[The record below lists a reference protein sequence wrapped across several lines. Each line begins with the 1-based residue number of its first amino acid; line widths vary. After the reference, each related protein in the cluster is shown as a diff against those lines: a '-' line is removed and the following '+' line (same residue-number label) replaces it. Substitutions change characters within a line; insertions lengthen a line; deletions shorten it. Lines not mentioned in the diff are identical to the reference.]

1 MRHFITFRENGNDV
15 RLDVSAICSSLNT
28 STTDARCTKDFTS
41 ATSPASF
48 TIGWTP
54 DKVHDIYDGT
64 LIDRQ
69 ALYKRAIAL
78 LLLSV
83 ETKSEAKVTIM
94 TDDRR
99 SIVYRGYIDP
109 SDISISR
116 SGNPGPMEISC
127 RDYTT
132 DLDRRIGLNLVW
144 RGRSVNRIVDDLL
157 SLAYTDTG
165 HAFVGTGDIDNGT
178 LLGRPNLSG
187 GTWEGMQE
195 SETVYSIVGTR
206 NLVSDLPDTASVAH
220 FVVTDGDET
229 TYREAIDTLLRECGG
244 YVLHYIHSSNR
255 FEIVKA
261 IPDEVDDSQIRT
273 VSYMA
278 EGGVT
283 TRTGVYGHDG
293 ILLKWPTMETK
304 EGDNVYSEDI
314 TLEYQGEGQPIGVIL
329 PNGAYHPTDG
339 DITPTRQEY
348 RKGDADYAT
357 GASRRENGDL
367 SLLYAED
374 ARLVVV
380 SKAVAMT
387 NRGPVADM
395 DALPTDPV
403 LGDYAYVT
411 SLSEYRVYNGSA
423 WVYTA
428 TPSLGSDGKGSVYV
442 DQGDIPTYSD
452 LPASAT
458 EGWFFTCTDTGHQWC
473 FMDGQWQRKTG
484 LLLFPELHTADVDM
498 TDDNPAFYP
507 RSMWALGC
515 NRSGGLVNL
524 QIFSVTATSVAR
536 TKVNRTTFPAI
547 VRDPDE
553 VEATYITDSESAE
566 AYALWLYNSRRIACT
581 TATWTEWDG
590 QKTPLSVLGERV
602 KVEFM
607 PGTEA
612 VFCVIQI
619 DAQAVTR
626 RSRSF
631 RVTALMV
638 SGFESVFNGKHE
650 TTVPSTPVEVRRAVD
665 SAVTYASSTSGTV
678 VPSVWSD
685 ARTIVPG
692 KYLWT
697 RTVTTFSDGTEST
710 SYTVTY
716 NGTEAKVFSFSLDR
730 QTYQRN
736 MRLSGN
742 QSAIAI
748 TQDIQGYTGLV
759 LSWSCYVDGTLDN
772 SLLDSPSAPTC
783 LNIPYRNAYSKVKVT
798 MSASGGSLVCEREIS
813 VVDVTQ
819 DGNGMYLGELSALPT
834 TPSVGDMYIEGDYFL
849 ASSDFTGTDSQA
861 YTGGVPYEYDG
872 SSWHNVLDLS
882 QAANTDKA
890 LQALGGV
897 MRSGSAVPST
907 ASMWGWFANLV
918 AQNAVVRSLFAQA
931 INIMTG
937 GYIRGGERYLD
948 DNTGTMATNAWDK
961 AGFWFGAD
969 GRLMA
974 NLQSD
979 ANNNTFVGTDV
990 ANANAS
996 VGSYNTA
1003 MGYGALHSN
1012 ASGGDYNVALG
1023 DLALYSNTT
1032 GDYNIAIGHE
1042 ALYSSSTNSYNVGI
1056 GYQTLYNATSGNY
1069 NIGLGYQ
1076 SLLNLSTGSNNIG
1089 IGSEALFNNTT
1100 GNYNIAIGY
1109 QALCSNTT
1117 SNNNTALGYQALY
1130 NNTAG
1135 SLNVAIGNGA
1145 LYNCTTASSCV
1156 ALGFNALHNLT
1167 TGIFNVALGAQAGK
1181 ALTSGGYNTAVGQMA
1196 LGMAT
1201 TGSFNVALGD
1211 SALYTVS
1218 TGRYNIG
1225 IGNSALPYSGT
1236 GYYQVNIN
1244 DQIIVLSFKKG
1255 RRYSDVYTVLKSFF
1269 INGQYE
1275 SIGCMGEFEGQGI
1288 QRIGYE
1294 DDGDNECVC
1303 LYGNQ
1308 YFFLYS
1314 STSTTLNYNARL
1326 CFIKPTN
1333 LGTGATYDCLS

>member
-1 MRHFITFRENGNDV
+1 MRHFITFKENGNDV
-15 RLDVSAICSSLNT
+15 RLDVSAICNSLNT
-28 STTDARCTKDFTS
+28 STTDARCTKDYTS

-69 ALYKRAIAL
+69 ALYERTIAL

-83 ETKSEAKVTIM
+83 ETKAEAKVTIM

-165 HAFVGTGDIDNGT
+165 HAFVGTGDIDDGT
-178 LLGRPNLSG
+178 LLGTPSLSG

-206 NLVSDLPDTASVAH
+206 KLVSDLPDTASVAH

-229 TYREAIDTLLRECGG
+229 TYREAIDTLLMECGG

-261 IPDEVDDSQIRT
+261 IPDEVDDTQIRT

-293 ILLKWPTMETK
+293 ILLRWPTIETK

-380 SKAVAMT
+380 SKAYAMT

-395 DALPTDPV
+395 DALEALTDPV

-428 TPSLGSDGKGSVYV
+428 TPSLGSDGKGNVYV
-442 DQGDIPTYSD
+442 DKGDIPTYSD

-484 LLLFPELHTADVDM
+484 LLLFPELHTTDVDM
-498 TDDNPAFYP
+498 TDGNPAFYP
-507 RSMWALGC
+507 RSMWALGR

-547 VRDPDE
+547 VKDPDE
-553 VEATYITDSESAE
+553 VEATYITDSASAE

-590 QKTPLSVLGERV
+590 QRTPLSTLGERV

-638 SGFESVFNGKHE
+638 SGFESVFNGRHE
-650 TTVPSTPVEVRRAVD
+650 TTVPSTPVEMRRAVD
-665 SAVTYASSTSGTV
+665 SAVTYASSASGTV

-685 ARTIVPG
+685 ARTVVPG

-759 LSWSCYVDGTLDN
+759 LSWACYVDGTLDN
-772 SLLDSPSAPTC
+772 SLFDSASAPTC

-798 MSASGGSLVCEREIS
+798 MSAAGVSPCEREIS

-819 DGNGMYLGELSALPT
+819 SLEGMYLGELSALPAT
-834 TPSVGDMYIEGDYFL
+834 PPSVGDMYIEDDYFL

-918 AQNAVVRSLFAQA
+918 AQNAVIEKLNATEALFRSIHVSGKSQFDGNISSGA
-931 INIMTG
+931 IETYDGSDGSTISIVSPSGSHYVTK
-937 GYIRGGERYLD
+937 
-948 DNTGTMATNAWDK
+948 ATV
-961 AGFWFGAD
+961 
-969 GRLMA
+969 M
-974 NLQSD
+974 S
-979 ANNNTFVGTDV
+979 
-990 ANANAS
+990 
-996 VGSYNTA
+996 
-1003 MGYGALHSN
+1003 
-1012 ASGGDYNVALG
+1012 ALG
-1023 DLALYSNTT
+1023 AYGTYAVDDGTITIN
-1032 GDYNIAIGHE
+1032 
-1042 ALYSSSTNSYNVGI
+1042 
-1056 GYQTLYNATSGNY
+1056 
-1069 NIGLGYQ
+1069 
-1076 SLLNLSTGSNNIG
+1076 NLSTSTSTIYTATTSDPFQITFTGNSFAIKRTSDGVFLIKTFAYNEDDGYFIRTNDYDNAEITACSLVLADEGAGAMVSDLRPMDSTKNIG
-1089 IGSEALFNNTT
+1089 SSSEPFASGWFGSFVTT
-1100 GNYNIAIGY
+1100 VAGLGSTNPEGHCTLTNGLELKWGNISDTENSGKTGAFHTYPDEQGGPFSNSTIHVIINQPQYCRFEWKPTPPADPLYPAEKGFRYVKYVLASTSLYSGGNDARYLAIGY
-1109 QALCSNTT
+1109 
-1117 SNNNTALGYQALY
+1117 
-1130 NNTAG
+1130 
-1135 SLNVAIGNGA
+1135 
-1145 LYNCTTASSCV
+1145 
-1156 ALGFNALHNLT
+1156 
-1167 TGIFNVALGAQAGK
+1167 
-1181 ALTSGGYNTAVGQMA
+1181 
-1196 LGMAT
+1196 
-1201 TGSFNVALGD
+1201 
-1211 SALYTVS
+1211 
-1218 TGRYNIG
+1218 
-1225 IGNSALPYSGT
+1225 
-1236 GYYQVNIN
+1236 
-1244 DQIIVLSFKKG
+1244 
-1255 RRYSDVYTVLKSFF
+1255 
-1269 INGQYE
+1269 
-1275 SIGCMGEFEGQGI
+1275 
-1288 QRIGYE
+1288 
-1294 DDGDNECVC
+1294 
-1303 LYGNQ
+1303 
-1308 YFFLYS
+1308 
-1314 STSTTLNYNARL
+1314 
-1326 CFIKPTN
+1326 
-1333 LGTGATYDCLS
+1333 

>member
-1 MRHFITFRENGNDV
+1 MRHFITFRENGDDV

-28 STTDARCTKDFTS
+28 STTDARCTKDYTS

-54 DKVHDIYDGT
+54 DKVHDPYDGT

-69 ALYKRAIAL
+69 ALYERTIAL

-83 ETKSEAKVTIM
+83 ETKAEAKVTIM

-127 RDYTT
+127 KDYTT

-144 RGRSVNRIVDDLL
+144 KGRSVNRIVDDLL
-157 SLAYTDTG
+157 SLVYTDTD
-165 HAFVGTGDIDNGT
+165 HAFVGTGDSDDGT
-178 LLGRPNLSG
+178 LLGTPTLSG
-187 GTWEGMQE
+187 GTWEGMEE
-195 SETVYSIVGTR
+195 SGTTYSIVGTR
-206 NLVSDLPDTASVAH
+206 NLISDLPDTAAAAH
-220 FVVTDGDET
+220 FVVTDEDGT

-255 FEIVKA
+255 FEVVKA
-261 IPDEVDDSQIRT
+261 IPDEVDDTQIRT

-283 TRTGVYGHDG
+283 TRTGVYSHDG
-293 ILLKWPTMETK
+293 ILLKWPTIETK
-304 EGDNVYSEDI
+304 ENDNVYSEDI
-314 TLEYQGEGQPIGVIL
+314 TLEYPGEGQPIGVIL

-339 DITPTRQEY
+339 DVTPTRQEY

-357 GASRRENGDL
+357 GASRKENGDL

-380 SKAVAMT
+380 SKAYAMN

-395 DALPTDPV
+395 DALEALTDPV

-411 SLSEYRVYNGSA
+411 SLDGYRVHDGSA

-428 TPSLGSDGKGSVYV
+428 TPSLGSDGKGDVYV

-458 EGWFFTCTDTGHQWC
+458 EGWFFTCTDTGYQWC
-473 FMDGQWQRKTG
+473 WIG
-484 LLLFPELHTADVDM
+484 LLLFPELHTTDVDM
-498 TDDNPAFYP
+498 TDGNPAFYP
-507 RSMWALGC
+507 RSMWALGR

-536 TKVNRTTFPAI
+536 TKVNRTTFPSVI
-547 VRDPDE
+547 KDPDE
-553 VEATYITDSESAE
+553 VEATYITDSASAE

-590 QKTPLSVLGERV
+590 QRTPLSRLGERV
-602 KVEFM
+602 RVEFM

-638 SGFESVFNGKHE
+638 SGFESVFSGRHE

-665 SAVTYASSTSGTV
+665 SAVTYASSASGTV
-678 VPSVWSD
+678 VPSAWSD
-685 ARTIVPG
+685 TRTVVPG
-692 KYLWT
+692 EYLWT
-697 RTVTTFSDGTEST
+697 RTVTVFSDGTEST

-742 QSAIAI
+742 QGAIAI
-748 TQDIQGYTGLV
+748 TQDIQGYTGLT
-759 LSWSCYVDGTLDN
+759 LSWACYVDGTLDN
-772 SLLDSPSAPTC
+772 SLFDSQSAPTC
-783 LNIPYRNAYSKVKVT
+783 LNIPYRNAYSRVRVV
-798 MSASGGSLVCEREIS
+798 MSASGGALVCERTIS
-813 VVDVTQ
+813 AVDVTQ
-819 DGNGMYLGELSALPT
+819 DGEGMYLGELSALPA
-834 TPSVGDMYIEGDYFL
+834 TPSVGDMYIEGDYFM
-849 ASSDFTGTDSQA
+849 ASASFTGTDGNP
-861 YTGGVPYEYDG
+861 YLIGVPYCYDG
-872 SSWHNVLDLS
+872 SDWYNTLDL
-882 QAANTDKA
+882 TDSSNVPKA
-890 LQALGGV
+890 MQCLGGV
-897 MRSGSAVPST
+897 MKAGVAVPST
-907 ASMWGWFANLV
+907 AALWGWFANLV
-918 AQNAVVRSLFAQA
+918 AQNGVIRNLFSQA

-961 AGFWFGAD
+961 VGFWFGAD

-1012 ASGGDYNVALG
+1012 ASGGNYNVALG
-1023 DLALYSNTT
+1023 DLSLYSNTT

-1089 IGSEALFNNTT
+1089 IG
-1100 GNYNIAIGY
+1100 Y
-1109 QALCSNTT
+1109 QALYSNTT
-1117 SNNNTALGYQALY
+1117 SNSNTALGYRALY
-1130 NNTAG
+1130 SNTTG
-1135 SLNVAIGNGA
+1135 SLNVAIGDSA
-1145 LYNCTTASSCV
+1145 LYKCTTALSCV
-1156 ALGFNALHNLT
+1156 ALGFNALYNLT
-1167 TGIFNVALGAQAGK
+1167 TGSSNVALGGQAGK
-1181 ALTSGGYNTAVGQMA
+1181 ALTSGERNTAVGNMA

-1201 TGSFNVALGD
+1201 TGSSNVALGAD
-1211 SALYTVS
+1211 ALFTVS
-1218 TGRYNIG
+1218 TGRYNVG

-1288 QRIGYE
+1288 HRIGYE
-1294 DDGDNECVC
+1294 DDGDDNERIY

-1308 YFFLYS
+1308 YFSLYS